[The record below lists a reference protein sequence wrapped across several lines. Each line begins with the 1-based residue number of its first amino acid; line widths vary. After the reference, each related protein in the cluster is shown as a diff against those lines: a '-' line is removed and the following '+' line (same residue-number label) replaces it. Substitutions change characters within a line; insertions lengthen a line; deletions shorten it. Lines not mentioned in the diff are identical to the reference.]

1 MRGRDLLTIADLT
14 SDEISTLLDSAQAQ
28 KADPRGDH
36 GTSLAGRSV
45 ALVFEKPSL
54 RTRVSFERAVQRLG
68 GDPIYLSP
76 PEVGMG
82 EREPAKDV
90 ARVLSRYCDA
100 IVCRTFGQDVLH
112 ELARYAD
119 VPVINALSDWEHPC
133 QALADLLT
141 IREHSSEQGG
151 PAGRTIAYVGDGNNV
166 IRSLALA
173 ATSEGMHVRI
183 ASPDGHVLDS
193 PTVEDATRRAAASDG
208 SITLLTDPSDAV
220 RGADFVYT
228 DVWTSMGQEA
238 ETAARLK
245 AFEGFQVND
254 DLLRHAKPNALV
266 MHDMPVHYGEEMP
279 PGMLDHPQSVAFDQA
294 ENRLHA
300 QKAVL
305 RLLVVGE

>member
-100 IVCRTFGQDVLH
+100 IVCRTFGQDVLQ

-151 PAGRTIAYVGDGNNV
+151 PAGPTIAYVGDGNNV

-238 ETAARLK
+238 EANIRREEFGSYQVTVDLVAQAASGTK
-245 AFEGFQVND
+245 I
-254 DLLRHAKPNALV
+254 
-266 MHDMPVHYGEEMP
+266 MHDLPAHRGEEIT
-279 PGMLDHPQSVAFDQA
+279 DEAIESDAAIVFDQA

-300 QKAVL
+300 QQAMLWHLL
-305 RLLVVGE
+305 R